1 MEIPTSLISQAH
13 IHLQYLFCKL
23 SNQYTLVSH
32 FTCIYY
38 CGIQCTILMQ
48 TSVWYQSAMGKAV
61 LSRSDWHRN
70 INWGVSFVSKNLLYV
85 FSKIIH
91 FDKAIEMFR
100 LPFTLPGRGWV
111 EICANKT
118 NLRKSPLLRLK
129 FNSYANS
136 TLNQHTFMAIFMYN
150 SNLFPEHFR
159 RCEYVRPATEWL
171 RGNKSTA

>member
-1 MEIPTSLISQAH
+1 MLLVIHNQGLNCYLGLPTMEIPTSLISQAH

-100 LPFTLPGRGWV
+100 LPARLLIHPVSYDISLTQYRSITKTLHIKR
-111 EICANKT
+111 
-118 NLRKSPLLRLK
+118 
-129 FNSYANS
+129 
-136 TLNQHTFMAIFMYN
+136 
-150 SNLFPEHFR
+150 
-159 RCEYVRPATEWL
+159 
-171 RGNKSTA
+171 